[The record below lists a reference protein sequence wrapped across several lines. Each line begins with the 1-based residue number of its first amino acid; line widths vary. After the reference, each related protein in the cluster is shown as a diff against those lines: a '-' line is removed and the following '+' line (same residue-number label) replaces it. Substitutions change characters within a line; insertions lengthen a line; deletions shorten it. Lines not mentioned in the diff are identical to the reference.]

1 MRISILLVLA
11 FGLLAACNTV
21 EGMGRDIQ
29 AAGHAITGGA
39 EDGRQRINNR

>member
-1 MRISILLVLA
+1 MKNIIFLVC
-11 FGLLAACNTV
+11 FGLLAACQTV

-39 EDGRQRINNR
+39 VDGRQQINR